1 MCSAGR
7 PSGRPAIPFIS
18 SSYSQGKHTLNDLI
32 STNPAPLSLLPASV
46 KKCGSGSV
54 LGVDPETGVA
64 VIIPTTCKSW
74 WCPKC
79 KKPKALRLQ
88 ETIFSG
94 DPERLITLTSNP
106 AATQSPSESI
116 TLMKAGWVRLLNKIK
131 QHTRGFQYVLI
142 WELTKRGWPHIHIAA
157 RGPYI
162 SHAFLKYWWNAFTG
176 APVVNITQIKSPIH
190 ASRYIAK
197 YFTKD
202 QGPILRLLGHRRLVQ
217 LSRGWSLRDV
227 KSSGCIVPTNFT
239 WYRLPTSSISAAQ
252 EMIRYH
258 HLPFNPGAKNKVF
271 WFMLEPGQ
279 VIPFTEGKTLEDI
292 AVLHPPLYKCNSPP
306 SPVLGRPPLQGTL
319 VF

>member
-1 MCSAGR
+1 M
-7 PSGRPAIPFIS
+7 
-18 SSYSQGKHTLNDLI
+18 NDLS
-32 STNPAPLSLLPASV
+32 STQTPPENLPPASV
-46 KKCGSGSV
+46 KKCGSGAV
-54 LGVDPETGVA
+54 LGVKPETEVA
-64 VIIPTTCKSW
+64 CVIPTTCKSW
-74 WCPKC
+74 HCPRC
-79 KKPKALRLQ
+79 KIPKALRLR
-88 ETIFSG
+88 EKICSG
-94 DPERLITLTSNP
+94 DPERMITLTSNP
-106 AATQSPSESI
+106 ATSSSPSGSI
-116 TLMKAGWVRLLNKIK
+116 HLMKTGWVRLLSKIRK
-131 QHTRGFQYVLI
+131 HFKDFQYVLI
-142 WELTKRGWPHIHIAA
+142 WELTKRGWPHIHIAS

-176 APVVNITQIKSPIH
+176 APVVNITKINSQRH

-217 LSRGWSLRDV
+217 FSRGWSLRDV
-227 KSSGCIVPTNFT
+227 KSSGCIEPMDFT
-239 WYRLPTSSISAAQ
+239 WFRLPTSNALAVR

-258 HLPFNPGAKNKVF
+258 HKLFNPQGKTKVS

-279 VIPFTEGKTLEDI
+279 VIPFTDGKTLEDI